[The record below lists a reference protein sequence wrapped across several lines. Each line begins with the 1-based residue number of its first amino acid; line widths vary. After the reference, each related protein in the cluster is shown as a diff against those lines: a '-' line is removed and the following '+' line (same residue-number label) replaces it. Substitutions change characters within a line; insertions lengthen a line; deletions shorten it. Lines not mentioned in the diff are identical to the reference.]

1 LIKQNFTFDGIT
13 SESMGVSLVRQES
26 GVFGVP
32 YVSSRN
38 ILEDYPSRTIA
49 PYFFR
54 TQNQPLSF
62 TLTFTCLDE
71 DIDNTKLKAIA
82 SWLFQGDYKAFISE
96 DNTDKIYYIMATNQ
110 IDFMTNG
117 FDEGY
122 LTVNFRCK
130 FPYAM
135 SLASTPTYDSPY
147 DVNQV
152 TPVTKFTINN
162 ACNVFEYFYP
172 IYEITVGASATEIYL
187 YNWETEQEVF
197 FDELASGEVI
207 YVDNQKNIITSSTGN
222 YKYDSFSKDWF
233 KLIQGDNLIEIGGIC
248 TIEFYLQYPLWT

>member
-1 LIKQNFTFDGIT
+1 MIKQNFTFDGIT

-38 ILEDYPSRTIA
+38 IQEDYPSRTLA

-71 DIDNTKLKAIA
+71 DIDNAKLKDIA
-82 SWLFQGDYKAFISE
+82 SWLFQGEYKPFISE
-96 DNTDKIYYIMATNQ
+96 DNTDKIYYIMATSKV
-110 IDFMTNG
+110 DFMTNG

-122 LTVNFRCK
+122 LSVTFRCK

-135 SLASTPTYDSPY
+135 SLASTPTYDSIY
-147 DVNQV
+147 DFDQGS
-152 TPVTKFTINN
+152 PVTTFTINN
-162 ACNVFEYFYP
+162 ECNVFEYFSP
-172 IYEITVGASATEIYL
+172 IYEITVTQDTDIYI
-187 YNWETEQEVF
+187 YNWETEQEVIF
-197 FDELASGEVI
+197 ESLLEDEVI
-207 YVDNQKNIITSSTGN
+207 YVDNQKNILLSDSGD
-222 YKYDSFSKDWF
+222 YVYDYFNKEW
-233 KLIQGDNLIEIGGIC
+233 LRLVQGDNLIEIGGYC
-248 TIEFYLQYPLWT
+248 TIEFYLQFPIWV